1 MSSPTLPQISDALAS
16 AVQAAGP
23 AVLRIEARRRLPASG
38 IAWSADGLVATAHH
52 VVQRDEEIHV
62 GLPDGSRV
70 PATLVGRDPTTDLA
84 LLKVEHALEPAAWNS
99 GESLAVGHLALALGR
114 PGRTVQATMGIVS
127 AVGGAW
133 RTAAGGPVD
142 RYLATDVVM
151 YPGFSGGPLI
161 DASGR
166 ILGLTTSALAR
177 GTSLALPADTV
188 RRVADELLAH
198 GHVRR
203 GYLGV
208 GVQVVRL
215 PDDVASA
222 VERKTGLLVVSVE
235 PDGPAAKAG
244 LSLGDTLL
252 AVDGSPVRQVDDL
265 LDALGGDTVGRSVPL
280 EILRAG
286 ERVERAVNVAVRP

>member
-1 MSSPTLPQISDALAS
+1 MSSPILPQISDALAA
-16 AVQAAGP
+16 AVQSAGP
-23 AVLRIEARRRLPASG
+23 SVLRIEARRRIPASG

-52 VVQRDEEIHV
+52 VVERDDELFV
-62 GLPDGSRV
+62 GLPDGSRL
-70 PATLVGRDPTTDLA
+70 PAILVGRDPTTDLA
-84 LLKVEHALEPAAWNS
+84 LLRVDAALEPAAWAS
-99 GESLAVGHLALALGR
+99 GDDLAVGHLALALGR

-133 RTAAGGPVD
+133 RTAAGGHVTQ
-142 RYLATDVVM
+142 YLATDVVM

-161 DASGR
+161 DAAGHVM
-166 ILGLTTSALAR
+166 GLTTSALAR
-177 GTSLALPADTV
+177 GTSLALPAETV

-215 PDDVASA
+215 PEEVATDVG
-222 VERKTGLLVVSVE
+222 RKTGLLVVSVE
-235 PDGPAAKAG
+235 PGGPAAAAG

-252 AVDGSPVRQVDDL
+252 AVDGAPVRQVDDL
-265 LDALGGDTVGRSVPL
+265 LDALGGEVVGRSVPL
-280 EILRAG
+280 ELLRAG
-286 ERVERAVNVAVRP
+286 ERVERLVTVAVRP